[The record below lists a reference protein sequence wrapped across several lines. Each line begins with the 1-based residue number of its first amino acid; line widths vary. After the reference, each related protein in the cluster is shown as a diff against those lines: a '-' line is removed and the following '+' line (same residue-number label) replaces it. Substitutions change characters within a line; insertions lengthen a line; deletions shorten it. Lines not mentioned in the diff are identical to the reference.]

1 MAEYRNS
8 LEYCALAALALDGGH
23 GYDLFKDLTK
33 KFGLVCKLGRSQVYG
48 LLKKLETNGLIEH
61 YKVPQENLPTKKVY
75 RITDKGREE
84 LDMWLSEPALSLRD
98 MRMDFFLKKYF
109 AEYLSQD
116 RGLELLGS
124 QKRILDQNRRKVSQM
139 KDSVDTWIEREAL
152 DFRETM
158 LSAAMQWLEKSPI
171 KGIIE
176 GREQ

>member
-1 MAEYRNS
+1 MAEYRNT

-33 KFGLVCKLGRSQVYG
+33 RLGTVCKLGRSQVYG

-75 RITDKGREE
+75 RITRKGREE

-98 MRMDFFLKKYF
+98 MRMEFFLKKYF
-109 AEYLSQD
+109 AEYLSED
-116 RGLELLGS
+116 RGFELLGS
-124 QKRILDQNRRKVSQM
+124 QKRILDKNRRKVSQM
-139 KDSVDTWIEREAL
+139 KDSAHTWIEREAL

-158 LSAAMQWLEKSPI
+158 LNSAMEWLEKFNLQESTI
-171 KGIIE
+171 R
-176 GREQ
+176 REQ